1 MQKRQNRNE
10 AITKAI
16 QIMQAYKEIN
26 MNQKNNRAFWEA
38 IEALEKQI
46 RKKPTCEGDGYT
58 PDGSLVLDE
67 WLCPRCNFRYEL
79 DYEEHNYCPNCG
91 QAIDWS
97 DME

>member
-1 MQKRQNRNE
+1 MSKKEKTEQK
-10 AITKAI
+10 A
-16 QIMQAYKEIN
+16 M
-26 MNQKNNRAFWEA
+26 
-38 IEALEKQI
+38 EALAKQTP
-46 RKKPTCEGDGYT
+46 KKPTLEGDGYA

-67 WLCPRCNFRYEL
+67 WLCPRCKFRYEL